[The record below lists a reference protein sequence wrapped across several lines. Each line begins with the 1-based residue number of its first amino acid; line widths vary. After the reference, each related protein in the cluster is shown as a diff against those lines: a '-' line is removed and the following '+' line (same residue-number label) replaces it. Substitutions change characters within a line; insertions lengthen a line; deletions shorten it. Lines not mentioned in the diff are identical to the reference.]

1 MLGRVSRRPLWRLA
15 PQLRF
20 NSSLSH
26 DSKDI
31 PGAGAGEPSQIDRPD
46 SELQGVSI
54 HHEQASPS
62 EDHSDKNDGSKVYT
76 PLGIANQPPNKNYII
91 LGADR
96 ARLIPRKRPEAP
108 KSLGKS
114 LKVDVLEEQRK
125 QLLVFKSE
133 APKELVF
140 TSISSLKPFDPKLSK
155 KRYEQLKMELGRS
168 YTVSQI
174 RAFLAEKAGKVRYRK
189 SDPKAKLIDVLL
201 SKVWNLRVS
210 DEVSE
215 RSDVVVERSIGLT
228 RREIFHVISESGK
241 MPRNW
246 TKSGAHVVILASEQ
260 RIIIRSTENTFNW
273 IMAELHTKLE
283 SIQSETLDMRLLN
296 KVGCGTKNL
305 PLSKIQ
311 QLTDVYIEVIP
322 PGNYLRLFAPRKGAL
337 ATAKRVILQ
346 ASGVKNGIQEEYLQE
361 TSPELASTC
370 DYARVLDDDSVH
382 WANRSESWWR
392 WQARRTKQP
401 PLPHPSFPVTQPQRQ
416 IQERV
421 LSSPDGSTSIPA
433 VGYQQLCH
441 GLAQRLNRSLGQ
453 KDKPVAYTVT
463 FGQILRDHREGAG
476 DRMSFFTNIPF
487 ITEACSQLPFSE
499 MDVADDPEPA
509 KLPEDVKEEDNDLW
523 AQVLALNADE
533 NQHSNEVSELT
544 KKLETD
550 NFTYFCQIKLSPSP
564 YCDLTTEEFEKLPPI
579 EVWLDIDNMKQ
590 AVKSSARFIIA
601 SEESNIYVP
610 LPDKVADLRLTAT
623 IQEILPYQDS
633 LAGFLR
639 NSKLDFSG
647 NSRLG
652 CPATLDIEMNGK
664 KVQYLYDSMFF
675 RRQADL
681 QFKNKILLHSSVEG
695 GLYGGKTNEALL
707 FHESDKSLAN
717 DEELAEMFLRALE
730 FDDTLR

>member
-20 NSSLSH
+20 NSSLSQ

-31 PGAGAGEPSQIDRPD
+31 SGSGTGESSQNNRTD
-46 SELQGVSI
+46 SELQGVSV
-54 HHEQASPS
+54 HDEQPS
-62 EDHSDKNDGSKVYT
+62 QLEGHSDKNDENKVYT
-76 PLGIANQPPNKNYII
+76 PLGIANERPDKNYII

-108 KSLGKS
+108 KSLGTS

-155 KRYEQLKMELGRS
+155 KRYEQLQMELGRS
-168 YTVSQI
+168 YTLSQI
-174 RAFLAEKAGKVRYRK
+174 RAYLAEKAEKVRYRK
-189 SDPKAKLIDVLL
+189 SDPKSKLIDVLL
-201 SKVWNLRVS
+201 SKVWKLRVS

-215 RSDVVVERSIGLT
+215 RSDVVVERSIRLS
-228 RREIFHVISESGK
+228 RREIFHVIAESGQ

-283 SIQSETLDMRLLN
+283 SIRSETLDMRLLN
-296 KVGCGTKNL
+296 KVGGGTKNL

-322 PGNYLRLFAPRKGAL
+322 PGNHLRLFAPKTRSL

-346 ASGVKNGIQEEYLQE
+346 ASGATNAIKEEYLQDA
-361 TSPELASTC
+361 SPELASIC

-382 WANRSESWWR
+382 WVNRSESWWR
-392 WQARRTKQP
+392 WQAKRTKQASSN
-401 PLPHPSFPVTQPQRQ
+401 LPRPSFPVPQFQ
-416 IQERV
+416 NHIHERV
-421 LSSPDGSTSIPA
+421 LSSPDGKTSIPA

-441 GLAQRLNRSLGQ
+441 GLAQRLNQSLVQ
-453 KDKPVAYTVT
+453 KDKSIAYTVS
-463 FGQILRDHREGAG
+463 FGQILRDYREGAG

-509 KLPEDVKEEDNDLW
+509 KLPEEVKEEDNDLW
-523 AQVLALNADE
+523 TQVLALNAE
-533 NQHSNEVSELT
+533 EKQHSNEISELT
-544 KKLETD
+544 KKLKAD
-550 NFTYFCQIKLSPSP
+550 NFTYFCQIKLRPSP
-564 YCDLTTEEFEKLPPI
+564 YCD
-579 EVWLDIDNMKQ
+579 
-590 AVKSSARFIIA
+590 
-601 SEESNIYVP
+601 
-610 LPDKVADLRLTAT
+610 
-623 IQEILPYQDS
+623 
-633 LAGFLR
+633 
-639 NSKLDFSG
+639 
-647 NSRLG
+647 
-652 CPATLDIEMNGK
+652 
-664 KVQYLYDSMFF
+664 
-675 RRQADL
+675 
-681 QFKNKILLHSSVEG
+681 KIG
-695 GLYGGKTNEALL
+695 
-707 FHESDKSLAN
+707 
-717 DEELAEMFLRALE
+717 RAHV
-730 FDDTLR
+730 